1 MHSNH
6 KCKPEEAESIAKA
19 NQLRL
24 EKKEMTKQSIFSPSA

>member
-6 KCKPEEAESIAKA
+6 KCKPEEAESVAKG

-24 EKKEMTKQSIFSPSA
+24 EQNELMKQPI